1 MESVT
6 LAYEDGIAVL
16 TLNRPASLN
25 AMSQAMMKSLDG
37 QLVHLASLPGL
48 RVVILTGAGRAF
60 SAGGDLV
67 EFEEALSTG
76 KQTLLDCLRYNMGVL
91 QRLEDL
97 PVPVIAA
104 INGTA
109 VAGGLE
115 TLLCCDILLAA
126 QGALIG
132 DGHTRYGVVP
142 AAGATVRLGERI
154 SHSRAS
160 DLFYTARLVEAET
173 LRDWG
178 LVNEVV
184 PPEQLMARALE
195 IARNIS
201 HRSPE
206 AVAHIKFLTGSRSRS
221 PDRQGRIA
229 AELERFAL
237 HVEGKDLA
245 RGLTAFKTKQPAQY
259 T

>member
-16 TLNRPASLN
+16 TLNRPDSLN
-25 AMSQAMMKSLDG
+25 AMSQAMMTSLEH
-37 QLVHLASLPGL
+37 QLVHLATLHGL

-60 SAGGDLV
+60 SAGGDLL
-67 EFEEALSTG
+67 EFEAALNTG
-76 KQTLLDCLRYNMGVL
+76 KQTLLDYLRYNMGVL
-91 QRLEDL
+91 QLLEDL

-126 QGALIG
+126 EGAMIG

-142 AAGATVRLGERI
+142 AAGATVRLSERI
-154 SHSRAS
+154 SPSRAS
-160 DLFYTARLVEAET
+160 ELFYTARLVDAAT
-173 LRDWG
+173 LKDWG
-178 LVNEVV
+178 LINEVV
-184 PPEQLMARALE
+184 APKQLMSRALE
-195 IARNIS
+195 IARDIS
-201 HRSPE
+201 RRSPE

-221 PDRQGRIA
+221 PDRQSRIA

-237 HVEGKDLA
+237 HVDGSDLA
-245 RGLTAFKTKQPAQY
+245 KGLAAFKAKRPAQY
-259 T
+259 